1 MTLIVCLATAA
12 DHHAADTAA
21 YRARIVADLA
31 KFAAEM
37 VVTVAEITSDVT
49 SKRVMLPCARVY
61 HVARIAYLTA
71 VINNL
76 TADLAES
83 Y

>member
-49 SKRVMLPCARVY
+49 SKRVMLVSTG
-61 HVARIAYLTA
+61 VRIAYLTA